1 VSHSKFISVGVL
13 LPQCHARICVVTTQ
27 DDEWTKGLHQRIAEA
42 IKDARQGRLT
52 GQQLA
57 DDTEQLGYPITRSQ
71 IANYESGRKQSLDVA
86 ELLVLAAALGVP
98 PVALLFPNLP
108 DGDVEVVPGQV
119 MSSADAMRWFT
130 GENDSSEP
138 QSDLGRLI
146 TLTRKRFDMERKRD
160 RYRAG
165 VDMLLAMDEEQ
176 RATNAILDLA
186 DAAEEIEELNRQIAT
201 VPGAVIAGIEGE
213 GTR

>member
-1 VSHSKFISVGVL
+1 VK
-13 LPQCHARICVVTTQ
+13 TQ
-27 DDEWTKGLHQRIAEA
+27 GDRWTEGLRQRIAEA
-42 IKDARQGRLT
+42 IKGARQGRLT

-108 DGDVEVVPGQV
+108 DGDVEVLPGQV
-119 MSSADAMRWFT
+119 MSSADAMRWFA

-201 VPGAVIAGIEGE
+201 VPGAVIAGIEGG

>member
-1 VSHSKFISVGVL
+1 M
-13 LPQCHARICVVTTQ
+13 TTQ
-27 DDEWTKGLHQRIAEA
+27 DDEWIEGLHQRIAEA
-42 IKDARQGRLT
+42 IKGARQGRLT

-57 DDTEQLGYPITRSQ
+57 DNTEQLGYPITRSQ
-71 IANYESGRKQSLDVA
+71 IANYESGRKQSLDLA

-108 DGDVEVVPGQV
+108 DGDVEVLPGQV

-146 TLTRKRFDMERKRD
+146 ALTRKRFDMERKRD

-201 VPGAVIAGIEGE
+201 VPGAVTAGIEGE

>member
-1 VSHSKFISVGVL
+1 VI
-13 LPQCHARICVVTTQ
+13 TQ
-27 DDEWTKGLHQRIAEA
+27 EDKWAEVLHQRIAEA

-57 DDTEQLGYPITRSQ
+57 DGTERLGYPITRSQ

-86 ELLVLAAALGVP
+86 ELIVLAAALGVP
-98 PVALLFPNLP
+98 PVALLFPHLP
-108 DGDVEVVPGQV
+108 DSDVEVLPGQV

-130 GENDSSEP
+130 GETDSTEP
-138 QSDLGRLI
+138 QSHLGRLI
-146 TLTRKRFDMERKRD
+146 TLTRKRFDMERRRD
-160 RYRAG
+160 QYRAG
-165 VDMLLAMDEEQ
+165 IDMLLAADEEQ

-186 DAAEEIEELNRQIAT
+186 DAAEEIKELNRQIAT
-201 VPGAVIAGIEGE
+201 MPGAVVAGIDRE

>member
-1 VSHSKFISVGVL
+1 VFLSQVRGN
-13 LPQCHARICVVTTQ
+13 ICVVTTQ
-27 DDEWTKGLHQRIAEA
+27 NAKWTEGLHQRIAEA
-42 IKDARQGRLT
+42 FKGARQGRLT

-57 DDTEQLGYPITRSQ
+57 DDTERLGYPITRSQ
-71 IANYESGRKQSLDVA
+71 IANYECGRKQSLDVA

-108 DGDVEVVPGQV
+108 DGDVEVLPGQV

-130 GENDSSEP
+130 GENDSGEP
-138 QSDLGRLI
+138 QSELGRLI

-165 VDMLLAMDEEQ
+165 VDMLRATDEEQ

-186 DAAEEIEELNRQIAT
+186 DAAEEIKELNRQIAT

>member
-1 VSHSKFISVGVL
+1 
-13 LPQCHARICVVTTQ
+13 VTTQ
-27 DDEWTKGLHQRIAEA
+27 NAKWTEGLHQRIAEA
-42 IKDARQGRLT
+42 IKGARQGRLT

-57 DDTEQLGYPITRSQ
+57 DDTERLGYPITRSQ

-108 DGDVEVVPGQV
+108 DGDVEVLPGQV
-119 MSSADAMRWFT
+119 MASADAMRWFT
-130 GENDSSEP
+130 GENDSGEP
-138 QSDLGRLI
+138 QSELGRLI
-146 TLTRKRFDMERKRD
+146 TLTRKRFDIERKRD

-165 VDMLLAMDEEQ
+165 VDMLLATDEEQ

-186 DAAEEIEELNRQIAT
+186 DVAEEIKELNRQIAT
-201 VPGAVIAGIEGE
+201 VPGAVVVGIEGE

>member
-1 VSHSKFISVGVL
+1 LQLYDSL
-13 LPQCHARICVVTTQ
+13 CVVKTH
-27 DDEWTKGLHQRIAEA
+27 DDGWTEKLHRRIAEA
-42 IKDARQGRLT
+42 IKGARQSRLT

-57 DDTEQLGYPITRSQ
+57 DDTEQLGYPVTRSQ
-71 IANYESGRKQSLDVA
+71 IANYESGRKRSLDVA

-108 DGDVEVVPGQV
+108 DGDVEVLPGQV

-130 GENDSSEP
+130 GENDPSAP

-146 TLTRKRFDMERKRD
+146 TLTRKRFDMERRLD
-160 RYRAG
+160 MYRAG
-165 VDMLLAMDEEQ
+165 ADMLLAADEEQ

-186 DAAEEIEELNRQIAT
+186 EAAEEIKELNRRIAT
-201 VPGAVIAGIEGE
+201 VPGAVIASIEGE

>member
-1 VSHSKFISVGVL
+1 
-13 LPQCHARICVVTTQ
+13 VTTQ
-27 DDEWTKGLHQRIAEA
+27 NAKWTEGLHQRIAEA
-42 IKDARQGRLT
+42 IKGARQGRLT

-57 DDTEQLGYPITRSQ
+57 DDTERLGYPITRSQ

-108 DGDVEVVPGQV
+108 DGDVEVLPGQV
-119 MSSADAMRWFT
+119 MASADAMRWFT
-130 GENDSSEP
+130 GENDSGEP
-138 QSDLGRLI
+138 QSELGRLI
-146 TLTRKRFDMERKRD
+146 TLTRKRFDIERKRD

-165 VDMLLAMDEEQ
+165 VDMLLATDEEQ

-186 DAAEEIEELNRQIAT
+186 DVAEEIKELNRQIAT
-201 VPGAVIAGIEGE
+201 VPGAVIVGIEGE

>member
-1 VSHSKFISVGVL
+1 
-13 LPQCHARICVVTTQ
+13 
-27 DDEWTKGLHQRIAEA
+27 
-42 IKDARQGRLT
+42 
-52 GQQLA
+52 
-57 DDTEQLGYPITRSQ
+57 
-71 IANYESGRKQSLDVA
+71 
-86 ELLVLAAALGVP
+86 
-98 PVALLFPNLP
+98 
-108 DGDVEVVPGQV
+108 

>member
-1 VSHSKFISVGVL
+1 M
-13 LPQCHARICVVTTQ
+13 TTQ
-27 DDEWTKGLHQRIAEA
+27 NAKWTEGLHRRIAKA
-42 IKDARQGRLT
+42 IKGARQGRLT

-57 DDTEQLGYPITRSQ
+57 DHTEQLGYPITRSQ

-86 ELLVLAAALGVP
+86 ELLVLAAGLGVP

-108 DGDVEVVPGQV
+108 DGDVEVLPGQV
-119 MSSADAMRWFT
+119 MSSADVMRWFT

-138 QSDLGRLI
+138 QSDLGGLI

-165 VDMLLAMDEEQ
+165 VDMLLATDEEQ

-186 DAAEEIEELNRQIAT
+186 DAAEEIKELNRQIAT

>member
-1 VSHSKFISVGVL
+1 
-13 LPQCHARICVVTTQ
+13 VTTHN
-27 DDEWTKGLHQRIAEA
+27 DEWAWLLHRRIADA

-57 DDTEQLGYPITRSQ
+57 NDTERLGYPITRSQ
-71 IANYESGRKQSLDVA
+71 VANYESGRKQSLDVA

-98 PVALLFPNLP
+98 PIALLFPRLP
-108 DGDVEVVPGQV
+108 DGDVEVLPGQV
-119 MSSADAMRWFT
+119 MSSAEAMRWFT
-130 GENDSSEP
+130 GEIDSTER

-146 TLTRKRFDMERKRD
+146 TLTRKRFDVERKRD

-165 VDMLLAMDEEQ
+165 VDMLLATDEQQ

-186 DAAEEIEELNRQIAT
+186 DAAEEIRELNRQIAT
-201 VPGAVIAGIEGE
+201 LPGAVVAGHEEGR
-213 GTR
+213 TR

>member
-1 VSHSKFISVGVL
+1 
-13 LPQCHARICVVTTQ
+13 VTTQ
-27 DDEWTKGLHQRIAEA
+27 NAKWTEGFHQRIAEA
-42 IKDARQGRLT
+42 IKGARHGRLT

-57 DDTEQLGYPITRSQ
+57 DDTERLGYPITRSQ

-108 DGDVEVVPGQV
+108 DGDVEVLPGQV
-119 MSSADAMRWFT
+119 MASADAMRWFT
-130 GENDSSEP
+130 GENDSGEP
-138 QSDLGRLI
+138 QSELGRLI
-146 TLTRKRFDMERKRD
+146 TLTRKRFDIERKRD

-165 VDMLLAMDEEQ
+165 VDMLLATDEEQ

-186 DAAEEIEELNRQIAT
+186 DVAEEIKELNRQIAT
-201 VPGAVIAGIEGE
+201 VPGAVIVGIEGE